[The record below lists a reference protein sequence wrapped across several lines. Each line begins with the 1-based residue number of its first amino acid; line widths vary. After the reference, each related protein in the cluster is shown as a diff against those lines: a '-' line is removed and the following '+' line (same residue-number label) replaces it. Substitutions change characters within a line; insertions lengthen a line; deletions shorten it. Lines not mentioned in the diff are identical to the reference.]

1 MLVQEGPVLNVKPFM
16 RIYLKDETEK
26 TFTITNS
33 KSGTLTWEVGDP
45 VYKGNGEQGWITSII
60 PSSGSTTTE
69 EDEFTVTVN
78 KEGLSSGIYRA
89 KIPITSN
96 GGDKDVTVF
105 LLVPFF

>member
-16 RIYLKDETEK
+16 RIYLKDETGK

-45 VYKGNGEQGWITSII
+45 VYTGDEKGWITSRT
-60 PSSGSTTTE
+60 PASGSTTTE
-69 EDEFTVTVN
+69 GDEVTVTVSTV
-78 KEGLSSGIYRA
+78 GLDPGIYRA
-89 KIPITSN
+89 KIPVTSN
-96 GGDKDVTVF
+96 GGIKDVTVF